1 MPPRRRL
8 LPIASLLLGLSLL
21 AGLLLAACSSE
32 PTVPVDPYAPFRAAM
47 RPESQALLDDLG
59 PVPVYAMEITVDKEL
74 NKLNGTARIQI
85 PNNST
90 EPWSNLV
97 FRLYPMLEQYGGYLV
112 MQGVTVN
119 DRPATFI
126 YTTENT
132 ALQIDLTTPLL
143 PGEEV
148 AVQLLW
154 ELTIPTWSDI
164 SSTYKLF
171 GTSQNMTSL
180 PLFYPSLAVYE
191 TGPVPGSGGWWLE
204 MGSIRGDAAYNV
216 TSLFVVTATLPAEQV
231 PVTSG
236 TLLTSTFVPTESIEY
251 VWATGPSREF
261 LLHMSPQF
269 RSAADEAYGTR
280 VTSYWLP
287 EDEASGRAALKDA
300 LGALRIYSDRF
311 GPYPYRDM
319 RVAPAPISYRGME
332 YPQVSLLGVEL
343 YDRYRDNLEIL
354 VAHEVAHQWWYQLVH
369 NDPVNLPWLDEA
381 LSEYSMKLYME
392 ALRGEDDANWLLFQ
406 RWEIPVEG
414 IQAEA
419 LDVTMNQ
426 PVDAFES
433 GTQYETIVYGKGAL
447 FYDTI
452 RERLGER
459 RFNRFLQDY
468 LQEYMFDIVTVD
480 DWLATVEKL
489 NDPELIQLFQ
499 RWVNGPQTVQPTP
512 TATPAE

>member
-1 MPPRRRL
+1 MTPRRRL
-8 LPIASLLLGLSLL
+8 LPIASLLLGFSLL

-112 MQGVTVN
+112 MQGVTIN

-180 PLFYPSLAVYE
+180 PLF
-191 TGPVPGSGGWWLE
+191 
-204 MGSIRGDAAYNV
+204 
-216 TSLFVVTATLPAEQV
+216 
-231 PVTSG
+231 
-236 TLLTSTFVPTESIEY
+236 
-251 VWATGPSREF
+251 
-261 LLHMSPQF
+261 
-269 RSAADEAYGTR
+269 
-280 VTSYWLP
+280 
-287 EDEASGRAALKDA
+287 
-300 LGALRIYSDRF
+300 
-311 GPYPYRDM
+311 
-319 RVAPAPISYRGME
+319 
-332 YPQVSLLGVEL
+332 
-343 YDRYRDNLEIL
+343 
-354 VAHEVAHQWWYQLVH
+354 
-369 NDPVNLPWLDEA
+369 
-381 LSEYSMKLYME
+381 
-392 ALRGEDDANWLLFQ
+392 
-406 RWEIPVEG
+406 
-414 IQAEA
+414 
-419 LDVTMNQ
+419 
-426 PVDAFES
+426 
-433 GTQYETIVYGKGAL
+433 
-447 FYDTI
+447 
-452 RERLGER
+452 
-459 RFNRFLQDY
+459 
-468 LQEYMFDIVTVD
+468 
-480 DWLATVEKL
+480 
-489 NDPELIQLFQ
+489 
-499 RWVNGPQTVQPTP
+499 
-512 TATPAE
+512 